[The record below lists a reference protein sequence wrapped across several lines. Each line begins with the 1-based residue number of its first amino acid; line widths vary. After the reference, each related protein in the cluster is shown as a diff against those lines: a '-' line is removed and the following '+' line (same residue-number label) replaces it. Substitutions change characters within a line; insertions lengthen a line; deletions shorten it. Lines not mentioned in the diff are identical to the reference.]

1 MSVKTKIMS
10 RLITAHES
18 SLDVDFYRS
27 SYPDLSELS
36 NKRLKNHWHFT
47 GKKEGRFPNLEAML
61 YAKGVKSMAEFDF
74 KLDLDFYLAYYPD
87 LSEAGINSL
96 QQAKIHWL
104 TNGKAENRVKTL
116 EEWAQQN
123 SGSVY
128 LDIKKLDI
136 NKTIALN
143 NEYMLTA
150 IDVLNV
156 AVGNIRQPIRFYSDV
171 VKNAYFYDKLAIN
184 CYLEYRK
191 NKVQTG
197 LDAARSAW
205 QMALYFYESSEVL
218 ENLANTYLDQ
228 KDYRT
233 AQEIY
238 KSALLLTCSN
248 ARKVSTHLVN
258 NLLLCYEQ
266 QQRTTEA
273 VHFISTF
280 NDSKLITLV
289 GDYFFTKENYRD
301 AEKAYQH
308 LVDSSEKLSLQ
319 VIERLLLCF
328 EKQSAFKRGV
338 TFLTELQKNRPEFT
352 YSFELLKNF
361 IQKLY
366 WDYLGG
372 VHMLA
377 TLDKRHELKEKVLEY
392 SDIIY
397 QTYFSF
403 YGGVDGQSLKILNT
417 DKVLIIG
424 DYHVSQ
430 CIRYRIDQKVEQLES
445 QGKEVTTVD
454 WMKLE
459 QYQNEIALH
468 DIVIFYRVP
477 AVPEVLKTMAK
488 VNANGKASFYEIDDL
503 LFEESY
509 PATIDSFGGYIGLD
523 THIELRKSMSSFYAA
538 AKQCRYGISSTK
550 LLCEKLESLVMDNK
564 CILHRNG
571 LDKLNRLVKE
581 DKSHKKTVDIF
592 YGSGTQAHNSD
603 FIEQALPA
611 LIRILDK
618 YENARLV
625 IAGYLQLPKSFTS
638 KYKKQ
643 LQQVPP
649 IKNVKAYWAFL
660 AQADISLAVLNDNDI
675 NGCKSEL
682 KWFEAACFSIPS
694 VVSTTANYRDVLVN
708 GEDAFIA
715 GNEQAWFNSLEQL
728 IANPTLREEIAEK
741 ALNKVK
747 SDYSVEFLG
756 SNLVAQLDN
765 LLIKETKPKK
775 KLALVNVFFPPQSI
789 GGATRVISDNF
800 DILQQQYGDE
810 YELVVFTSDD
820 RCTTPYELTCYQ
832 HQGVTVY
839 RSTILYRENM
849 DWHAQDLEMY
859 NLFEQFIELE
869 QPDLIHFH
877 CVQRLTASI
886 VEAAKDNE
894 VPYIITAHDA
904 WWISDHQFL
913 IDGDDNV
920 YPDGHPDMFAPRT
933 LPNNVNLGDSI
944 ERLIYFKEL
953 LKGAQKLL
961 TVSEGFASIYR
972 KNGYPEIQ
980 VNKNGISSSVEWA
993 LKDTT
998 YTDKVVCAHIGGMAN
1013 HKGYFLLK
1021 EAIEQEQPKNIEM
1034 LIVDH
1039 SKEEGYEKK
1048 TTWGKV
1054 PVTFIGRV
1062 NQISITALYQKMDIL
1077 FAPSMWPESYGLV
1090 TREAAACGCWVVA
1103 SNLGGI
1109 GEDVIEGKTGFK
1121 VKPEL
1126 SNLCKTVIQIDQNA
1140 KQFKQHIKRTDIRI
1154 ADKQVSEL
1162 VEIY

>member
-1 MSVKTKIMS
+1 MKTKIMS

-61 YAKGVKSMAEFDF
+61 FAKGVKSMAEFNF
-74 KLDLDFYLAYYPD
+74 ELDLDFYLAYYPD
-87 LSEAGINSL
+87 LAEAGISSL

-104 TNGKAENRVKTL
+104 INGRAEKRVKTL

-123 SGSVY
+123 SGGVY

-136 NKTIALN
+136 NKTITLN
-143 NEYMLTA
+143 KEYMLTA
-150 IDVLNV
+150 MDVLNV
-156 AVGNIRQPIRFYSDV
+156 AVGNIRQPIRFYESDL
-171 VKNAYFYDKLAIN
+171 KNAGFYDKLAVN
-184 CYLEYRK
+184 CYLSYRK
-191 NKVQTG
+191 NKIQAG
-197 LDAARSAW
+197 LDNARTAW
-205 QMALYFYESSEVL
+205 QMALYFNESSEVL
-218 ENLANTYLDQ
+218 EHLGNTYLDQ

-238 KSALLLTCSN
+238 KSALLLTGSKI
-248 ARKVSTHLVN
+248 RKSSTYLVN

-266 QQRTTEA
+266 QQRTKES
-273 VHFISTF
+273 VSFISSF

-289 GDYFFTKENYRD
+289 GDYLFTKQNYRD
-301 AEKAYQH
+301 AEKAYQY

-328 EKQSAFKRGV
+328 EKQSEFKRGV
-338 TFLTELQKNRPEFT
+338 TFLTQLQKSSPEFT

-361 IQKLY
+361 IQKFY

-377 TLDKRHELKEKVLEY
+377 ALDKRKELKEKVLEY
-392 SDIIY
+392 SNIIY

-403 YGGVDGQSLKILNT
+403 YGGVDSQILKTLNT
-417 DKVLIIG
+417 EKVLIIG
-424 DYHVSQ
+424 DYHVPQ
-430 CIRYRIDQKVEQLES
+430 CIRYRLDQKVEQLES
-445 QGKEVTTVD
+445 QGKVVTTVD

-477 AVPEVLKTMAK
+477 AVPEVLKAMAQ

-509 PATIDSFGGYIGLD
+509 PAPIESFGGYVGLD
-523 THIELRKSMSSFYAA
+523 THIELRKSMASFYAA

-550 LLCEKLESLVMDNK
+550 LLCEKLENLVMDKK

-571 LDKLNRLVKE
+571 LDKLNRLAKE
-581 DKSHKKTVDIF
+581 DKSHKTTVDIF

-618 YENARLV
+618 YEHARLV
-625 IAGYLQLPKSFTS
+625 IAGYLQLPNAFTS

-660 AQADISLAVLNDNDI
+660 AQADISLAVLNDDEI

-715 GNEQAWFNSLEQL
+715 GSEQEWFNSLELL
-728 IANPTLREEIAEK
+728 IADPSLRQKIADT

-747 SDYSVEFLG
+747 SEYSVDYLG
-756 SNLVAQLDN
+756 RNLVNELDN
-765 LLIKETKPKK
+765 LLTQETKPKK

-800 DILQQQYGDE
+800 DILQEQYGDE
-810 YELVVFTSDD
+810 YELIVFTSDD
-820 RCTTPYELTCYQ
+820 RCTTPYQLTSYQ

-849 DWHAQDLEMY
+849 DWHAQDPDMY
-859 NLFEQFIELE
+859 DLFEQFIELE

-894 VPYIITAHDA
+894 VPYIVTAHDA

-933 LPNNVNLGDSI
+933 LPNNINLGDSI
-944 ERLIYFKEL
+944 ERLIYFKDL
-953 LKGAQKLL
+953 LKGAQRLL

-972 KNGYPEIQ
+972 KNGYLEIQ

-993 LKDTT
+993 LKETT

-1039 SKEEGYEKK
+1039 AKDEGHIEK
-1048 TTWGKV
+1048 TFWGKV

-1062 NQISITALYQKMDIL
+1062 NQASITALYQKMDIL

-1109 GEDVIEGKTGFK
+1109 GEDVIENKTGLKIKPDLIGVAKAINEIDKNAIKFK
-1121 VKPEL
+1121 
-1126 SNLCKTVIQIDQNA
+1126 KTIEQA
-1140 KQFKQHIKRTDIRI
+1140 DIRMV
-1154 ADKQVSEL
+1154 DKQVEEL
-1162 VEIY
+1162 VEMYK

>member
-1 MSVKTKIMS
+1 MSVKTKLMNHI
-10 RLITAHES
+10 ITSNDAE
-18 SLDVDFYRS
+18 LDIDFYRE
-27 SYPDLSELS
+27 SYADLKQLS

-47 GKKEGRFPNLEAML
+47 GKKEGRFPNLGAML
-61 YAKGVKSMAEFDF
+61 LSKGIKSVEEFNFD
-74 KLDLDFYLAYYPD
+74 LDLDFYLAYYPD
-87 LSEAGINSL
+87 LADAGISSL

-104 TNGKAENRVKTL
+104 SNGKSENRFRTIGQWVEQHSGTL
-116 EEWAQQN
+116 
-123 SGSVY
+123 Y
-128 LDIKKLDI
+128 FDI
-136 NKTIALN
+136 NTININKIIEINKDYGISATNILN
-143 NEYMLTA
+143 
-150 IDVLNV
+150 I
-156 AVGNIRQPIRFYSDV
+156 AVGVITQPIS
-171 VKNAYFYDKLAIN
+171 FYDEPIKDAKFYEQLGIN
-184 CYLEYRK
+184 CYLEYRSGK
-191 NKVQTG
+191 AHSG
-197 LDAARSAW
+197 LDSARLAW
-205 QMALYFYESSEVL
+205 QMSLYFNQTCDVL
-218 ENLANTYLDQ
+218 EQLGNTYLDQ
-228 KDYRT
+228 RDYRT
-233 AQEIY
+233 AQKVY
-238 KSALLLTCSN
+238 QSALSFEG
-248 ARKVSTHLVN
+248 AKQSKHLIN
-258 NLLLCYEQ
+258 NILNCYES
-266 QQRTTEA
+266 QQRIADGIQFLASFKRPKLMEA
-273 VHFISTF
+273 VG
-280 NDSKLITLV
+280 N
-289 GDYFFTKENYRD
+289 YFFNKHNYRD
-301 AEKAYQH
+301 AEKAYRCI
-308 LVDSSEKLSLQ
+308 LELSNKPTLQ
-319 VIERLLLCF
+319 VIERLLVCS
-328 EKQSAFKRGV
+328 EKQFSFKNGV
-338 TFLTELQKNRPEFT
+338 KLLVELQKKNPDFT
-352 YSFELLKNF
+352 YHFELLKSF
-361 IQKLY
+361 IQKFY

-377 TLDKRHELKEKVLEY
+377 TLDDRPGLKERVLEY
-392 SDIIY
+392 SDVIY
-397 QTYFSF
+397 NAYFSF
-403 YGGVDGQSLKILNT
+403 YAGTEKQPLKKLNT
-417 DKVLIIG
+417 DKILIIG
-424 DYHVSQ
+424 DYHVPQ

-445 QGKEVTTVD
+445 QGKQVTTVD
-454 WMKLE
+454 WLKTE
-459 QYQNEIALH
+459 ECQNEIALH

-477 AVPEVLKTMAK
+477 ALPEVLKAMAQ

-509 PATIDSFGGYIGLD
+509 PAPIESFGGYVGLD
-523 THIELRKSMSSFYAA
+523 THIELRKSMASFYAA

-550 LLCEKLESLVMDNK
+550 LLCEKLEDLVMDKK

-571 LDKLNRLVKE
+571 LDKLNRLAKE
-581 DKSHKKTVDIF
+581 DKSHKTTVDIF

-603 FIEQALPA
+603 FIDQALPA

-618 YENARLV
+618 YQHARLV
-625 IAGYLQLPKSFTS
+625 IAGYLQLPKLFTN

-660 AQADISLAVLNDNDI
+660 AQADISLAVLNDDEI

-715 GNEQAWFNSLEQL
+715 GSEQEWFNSLEQL
-728 IANPTLREEIAEK
+728 ITNPTLREEIAEK
-741 ALNKVK
+741 ALSKVT
-747 SDYSVEFLG
+747 SEYSVEFLG
-756 SNLVAQLDN
+756 GNLVAQLDD
-765 LLIKETKPKK
+765 LLIQDTKPKK

-820 RCTTPYELTCYQ
+820 RCTTPYQLTSYQ

-849 DWHAQDLEMY
+849 DWHAQDPEMY

-886 VEAAKDNE
+886 VEAAKDNK
-894 VPYIITAHDA
+894 VPYIVTAHDA

-933 LPNNVNLGDSI
+933 LPNNITLGDSI

-953 LKGAQKLL
+953 LKGAQSLL
-961 TVSEGFASIYR
+961 TVSEGFANIYR

-980 VNKNGISSSVEWA
+980 VNKNGISSSVEWS
-993 LKDTT
+993 LKDTS

-1039 SKEEGYEKK
+1039 SKEEGYAKK
-1048 TTWGKV
+1048 TLWGKV

-1062 NQISITALYQKMDIL
+1062 SQTGVTSLYQKMDVL

-1121 VKPEL
+1121 VKPDL
-1126 SNLCKTVIQIDQNA
+1126 KNLCNTVTKIDQSA
-1140 KQFKQHIKRTDIRI
+1140 KQFKQNIKQRDIRKVE
-1154 ADKQVSEL
+1154 KQVIEL
-1162 VEIY
+1162 VEIYKC

>member
-1 MSVKTKIMS
+1 MLLSKGIKSV
-10 RLITAHES
+10 E
-18 SLDVDFYRS
+18 
-27 SYPDLSELS
+27 
-36 NKRLKNHWHFT
+36 
-47 GKKEGRFPNLEAML
+47 
-61 YAKGVKSMAEFDF
+61 EFNFD
-74 KLDLDFYLAYYPD
+74 LDLDFYLGYYPD
-87 LSEAGINSL
+87 LVDAGISSL

-104 TNGKAENRVKTL
+104 SNGKSENRFRTINQWV
-116 EEWAQQN
+116 EQH
-123 SGSVY
+123 SGILY
-128 LDIKKLDI
+128 FDI
-136 NKTIALN
+136 NTINLN
-143 NEYMLTA
+143 KIIEINKNFA
-150 IDVLNV
+150 INATNILNV
-156 AVGNIRQPIRFYSDV
+156 AVGVITQPIS
-171 VKNAYFYDKLAIN
+171 FYDDSIKDAKFYEQLGIN
-184 CYLEYRK
+184 CYLEYR
-191 NKVQTG
+191 NGRTHAG
-197 LDAARSAW
+197 LDSARLAW
-205 QMALYFYESSEVL
+205 RMSLYFNQTCEVL
-218 ENLANTYLDQ
+218 EQLGNTYLDQ
-228 KDYRT
+228 RDYRT
-233 AQEIY
+233 AQKVY
-238 KSALLLTCSN
+238 QSALLLEHS
-248 ARKVSTHLVN
+248 KQSKHLIN
-258 NLLLCYEQ
+258 NILNCYENQ
-266 QQRTTEA
+266 NRIADGIQ
-273 VHFISTF
+273 FLSSL
-280 NDSKLITLV
+280 NSSKLMESV
-289 GDYFFTKENYRD
+289 GDYYFNKHNYRD
-301 AEKAYQH
+301 AEKAYKFI
-308 LVDSSEKLSLQ
+308 LLLSNKPTLQ
-319 VIERLLLCF
+319 VIERLLICA
-328 EKQSAFKRGV
+328 EKQFGFNNGV
-338 TFLTELQKNRPEFT
+338 QLLVELQKKNSDFT
-352 YSFELLKNF
+352 YHFELLKNF
-361 IQKLY
+361 IQKFY

-372 VHMLA
+372 VHILA
-377 TLDKRHELKEKVLEY
+377 TLDDRPALKTRVLEY
-392 SDIIY
+392 SDVIY
-397 QTYFSF
+397 KAYFSF
-403 YGGVDGQSLKILNT
+403 YAGSENQPLKKLNT
-417 DKVLIIG
+417 DKILIIG
-424 DYHVSQ
+424 DYHVPQ

-445 QGKEVTTVD
+445 QGKQVTTVD
-454 WMKLE
+454 WLKTE
-459 QYQNEIALH
+459 ECKNEIALH

-477 AVPEVLKTMAK
+477 AVPEVLKAMAQ

-509 PATIDSFGGYIGLD
+509 PAPIETFGGYVGLD
-523 THIELRKSMSSFYAA
+523 THIELRKSMASFYAA

-550 LLCEKLESLVMDNK
+550 LLCEKLESLVMDK
-564 CILHRNG
+564 QCILHRNG
-571 LDKLNRLVKE
+571 LDKLNRLAKE
-581 DKSHKKTVDIF
+581 DKSHKTTVDIF

-618 YENARLV
+618 YQHARLV
-625 IAGYLQLPKSFTS
+625 IAGYLQLPKSFTN

-660 AQADISLAVLNDNDI
+660 AQADISLAVLNDDEI

-694 VVSTTANYRDVLVN
+694 VVSTTANYRDVLVH

-715 GNEQAWFNSLEQL
+715 GNEQEWFTSLEQL
-728 IANPTLREEIAEK
+728 ISSPILREEIAEK

-756 SNLVAQLDN
+756 SNLVKELED
-765 LLIKETKPKK
+765 LLIQETKPKK

-820 RCTTPYELTCYQ
+820 RCTTPYELTSYQ

-849 DWHAQDLEMY
+849 DWHAQDPKMY
-859 NLFEQFIELE
+859 DLFEQFIELE

-886 VEAAKDNE
+886 VEAAKNND
-894 VPYIITAHDA
+894 VPYIVTAHDA

-953 LKGAQKLL
+953 LKGAQTLL
-961 TVSEGFASIYR
+961 TVSEGFANIYR

-980 VNKNGISSSVEWA
+980 VNKNGISSSVEWS
-993 LKDTT
+993 LKDTS

-1039 SKEEGYEKK
+1039 AKEEGYEKK

-1054 PVTFIGRV
+1054 PVTFMGRV
-1062 NQISITALYQKMDIL
+1062 SQTGVTALYQKMDVL

-1103 SNLGGI
+1103 SELGGI
-1109 GEDVIEGKTGFK
+1109 GEDVREGITGFK
-1121 VKPEL
+1121 VAPEL
-1126 SNLCKTVIQIDQNA
+1126 MVLTKVIETIDKQPRKYKQVIDQA
-1140 KQFKQHIKRTDIRI
+1140 GIRLV
-1154 ADKQVSEL
+1154 DQQVNEL
-1162 VEIY
+1162 VAIYENKRLF